1 MVVGLAV
8 AAAVA
13 GAIRGGFK
21 DLLVYQYAGQWL
33 LDGLSVYDLRDPV
46 NDLPFTYPP
55 FGAVAAVPLS
65 WLPAW
70 LAAALW
76 TGASV
81 AALAVVVVLVRR
93 ALGHPTSGWLVAAL
107 TVGALALEPVWQTLT
122 FGQVNLLLMLAV
134 LVDLLHPERRWSGV
148 LVGITAGV
156 KLTPLVFVVLLVLV
170 GRRTA
175 AGRALAT
182 FAGTVVIGFLA
193 MPGAGSD
200 LLDRRARRRRPGR
213 APGTGP
219 QPVGLR
225 RADPAARRTAADGAV
240 ADRRRAAGVGVLL
253 VGAAWWR
260 RGERV
265 LGTCLAAVS
274 MLLASPVSWSHH
286 WVWAVPVAL
295 VLWERHRW
303 GAVAW
308 TAVFVARPILWPPW
322 GEHREYGWSPAEHLI
337 GNGYVL
343 AALIFAAWAAVALA
357 RQAATEKSSDG
368 GVDPGGRRSAYG
380 VTATP
385 RAPARPTEEHH
396 HGIHQVRTVHLA
408 RRRHRGARDLALPL
422 LRRPDGRRRRRAD
435 ERQRRHAARPPDLR
449 RVRRATGRPP
459 TPPTR

>member
-1 MVVGLAV
+1 MPARGLTSRLHPGAAPVVVVSLAV

-21 DLLVYQYAGQWL
+21 DLLVYQYAGRWL

-93 ALGHPTSGWLVAAL
+93 ALGHPTSGRLVAAL

-193 MPGAGSD
+193 MPGPAASYWTDG
-200 LLDRRARRRRPGR
+200 LLD
-213 APGTGP
+213 
-219 QPVGLR
+219 
-225 RADPAARRTAADGAV
+225 
-240 ADRRRAAGVGVLL
+240 ADRVGPPALAHNQSVYGVLTRLLDGPPSTALWLTFAVPLAVGVLL

-357 RQAATEKSSDG
+357 RQAATEKSSAE
-368 GVDPGGRRSAYG
+368 VSIQA
-380 VTATP
+380 VV
-385 RAPARPTEEHH
+385 
-396 HGIHQVRTVHLA
+396 VRH
-408 RRRHRGARDLALPL
+408 
-422 LRRPDGRRRRRAD
+422 
-435 ERQRRHAARPPDLR
+435 
-449 RVRRATGRPP
+449 TG
-459 TPPTR
+459 